1 MLFII
6 LLAILQLGL
15 TLNPAAFRKLVK
27 DCEAKVEDVPWQIT
41 SFITFE
47 KKPASNH
54 SSYLAFHFA
63 DINDR
68 LEVNTT
74 CIRIIPLNSSA
85 SLGSTAKTLCD
96 NDDVAFEWDGETLE
110 LSRYYT
116 DKW

>member
-1 MLFII
+1 MLLII
-6 LLAILQLGL
+6 LLAILQLGQA
-15 TLNPAAFRKLVK
+15 LNPATFRKLVK
-27 DCEAKVEDVPWQIT
+27 DCEAKIEEVPWQIT
-41 SFITFE
+41 NFITFE
-47 KKPASNH
+47 KKPASNR

-74 CIRIIPLNSSA
+74 CIRTMPLNSTA
-85 SLGSTAKTLCD
+85 SLGNTGKTLCD
-96 NDDVAFEWDGETLE
+96 NDDVAFEWDGVTLE